1 MKNKGGAERRK
12 TFRVQD
18 QIMLDYQVI
27 SDTEMRGALRNLV
40 LVDSAQLNAT
50 TTLRRL
56 ETDLQSALAALQK
69 NDKELARTL
78 DLLNN
83 KINTI
88 AGLIPDAFRLDPAL

>member
-50 TTLRRL
+50 TTLRR
-56 ETDLQSALAALQK
+56 
-69 NDKELARTL
+69 RP
-78 DLLNN
+78 
-83 KINTI
+83 
-88 AGLIPDAFRLDPAL
+88 AGR